1 VSRYLFVVPP
11 LVGHVNPTV
20 GVAAEL
26 AARGHEVAWTGLPEL
41 VRPLVGPHATV
52 LPCGAPA
59 GGLDRPTALR
69 GPAALRFLWL
79 DFLIPLAGAMLPGVL
94 DSIED
99 FGPDVLVADQQ
110 AVAGGIAAE
119 RCALPWATSATTSAE
134 LFGQS
139 AAMSGVDGW
148 VRERLAPLAGAADGV
163 DPRFSPYLVL
173 VFSTELLVG
182 PELAA
187 VAVPGGGPVRFV
199 GPSLAGRA
207 SSAVDGDFPWE
218 LLEPGRPGVLVSL
231 GTANAGAGGRFL
243 AACVEALGARP
254 DLRGVVADPG
264 AEVTGPVP
272 GNVLVRPRVPQLA
285 LLPRLSTVICHG
297 GHNTTCEALD
307 AGLPLVLAP
316 IRDDQP
322 LVAEQVVAAGA
333 GIRLRFGRATAAQ
346 VGAAVDTVLAEPA
359 YAAAAGRVRESF
371 RAAGGSAAAADHLE
385 GLAPAHHATPAPVP
399 VALERSPTWADPTR
413 R

>member
-1 VSRYLFVVPP
+1 MFVVPP

-26 AARGHEVAWTGLPEL
+26 TARGHEVAWAGPPAQ

-52 LPCGAPA
+52 LPCDAPA
-59 GGLDRPTALR
+59 GGLDRPARLR

-79 DFLIPLAGAMLPGVL
+79 DFLIPLAEAMLPGVL
-94 DSIED
+94 DAVVD
-99 FGPDVLVADQQ
+99 YAPDVLVVDQQ

-119 RCALPWATSATTSAE
+119 RAALPWATSATTSAE
-134 LFGQS
+134 LSGRS

-148 VRERLAPLAGAADGV
+148 VRDRLGELAARVGAGDGA

-182 PELAA
+182 PDLAA
-187 VAVPGGGPVRFV
+187 VPVPGAGPVRFV
-199 GPSLAGRA
+199 GPSLTGRPGATVAG
-207 SSAVDGDFPWE
+207 STVDGDFPWDR
-218 LLEPGRPGVLVSL
+218 LEPGRRAVLISL
-231 GTANAGAGGRFL
+231 GTANAGVGGRFL
-243 AACVEALGARP
+243 AACVEALADRP
-254 DLRGVVADPG
+254 ALQGVVADPG
-264 AEVTGPVP
+264 GDLPGPVP
-272 GNVLVRPRVPQLA
+272 AGVLVRPWVPQLA
-285 LLPRLSTVICHG
+285 LLPRLSTVVTHA

-307 AGLPLVLAP
+307 HGLPLVLAP

-346 VGAAVDTVLAEPA
+346 VGAAVDAVLAEPE
-359 YAAAAGRVRESF
+359 YAAAAARVRASF
-371 RAAGGSAAAADHLE
+371 RAAGGPAAAADHLE
-385 GLAPAHHATPAPVP
+385 GLAPAHHTTPAPVP
-399 VALERSPTWADPTR
+399 IAVERSTS
-413 R
+413 